1 MGQAA
6 PAFSPPPPAPGPGLD
21 ALRAAHGKLLA
32 NKHIQFDFA
41 APEKP
46 PPPTK
51 PPPQWMIDLG
61 KFFAHLVDMALPLL
75 KVLFWVGVG
84 AVALLLVALIAREIF
99 GVRFERRRRASRIN
113 QPVDWRPDAVKAL
126 ALLEDA
132 DALAAQGRYDEAVR
146 VILFRSI
153 DDIEGRRPRLVRPAL
168 TARDIAALEALPSAA
183 RPAFGLIA
191 RVVEASFFGGRPVD
205 RAGFAECRQA
215 YEAFAFPE
223 VWA

>member
-1 MGQAA
+1 M
-6 PAFSPPPPAPGPGLD
+6 D
-21 ALRAAHGKLLA
+21 ALRAAHAKLLA

-41 APEKP
+41 AAQKP
-46 PPPTK
+46 PPPPK
-51 PPPQWMIDLG
+51 PPPHWMIAIG
-61 KFFAHLVDMALPLL
+61 RFFANLVEMALPAL

-84 AVALLLVALIAREIF
+84 AIALLLVALILREVL
-99 GVRFERRRRASRIN
+99 GVRFERRRRMTQRN

-132 DALAAQGRYDEAVR
+132 DALAGQGRYDEAVR

-168 TARDIAALEALPSAA
+168 TARDIAALEGLPAAA
-183 RPAFGLIA
+183 RPAFTLIA